1 MHWQATGN
9 RSNMNA
15 DPQPWDEIYQRE
27 GRVFEEPFPRF
38 DDMVEAYKFH
48 SCTTILDLGCGNGR
62 HTVQLSKSGFLVSGT
77 DNSITALRMTE
88 EWLLQEG
95 QSASLVLADM
105 RAEFPF
111 RANTFSGLISTQV
124 IHHAVLDTV
133 KRTIREIGR
142 VIEQGG
148 IAFVT
153 VPSKVDPDDDAVEI
167 EPGTFVP
174 TLGWEAGLPHHI
186 FSPDEFAAEFE
197 GFEILDLSL
206 RGKSEVLALTAQK
219 R

>member
-1 MHWQATGN
+1 
-9 RSNMNA
+9 MNA

-27 GRVFEEPFPRF
+27 GHVFEEPFHRF
-38 DDMVEAYKFH
+38 DDLVEAYKSH

-62 HTVQLSKSGFLVSGT
+62 HTVHLSKSGFLVTGT
-77 DNSITALRMTE
+77 DNSITALRMAE
-88 EWLLQEG
+88 EWLQQEN
-95 QSASLVLADM
+95 QSVSLILADM

-111 RANTFSGLISTQV
+111 RTNIFSGLISTQV
-124 IHHAVLDTV
+124 IHHAVIATV

-153 VPSKVDPDDDAVEI
+153 VPSKLDPEDDAVEI
-167 EPGTFVP
+167 KAGTFVP
-174 TLGWEAGLPHHI
+174 TSGWEVGLPHHI

-197 GFEILDLSL
+197 GFEILDISL

>member
-1 MHWQATGN
+1 MHGPLEGS

-27 GRVFEEPFPRF
+27 GRVFEEPFPGF
-38 DDMVEAYKFH
+38 NDLVETYKSH

-62 HTVQLSKSGFLVSGT
+62 HTMRLSKSGFLVTGT
-77 DNSITALRMTE
+77 DNSITALRMAE

-95 QSASLVLADM
+95 QSASLILADM

-124 IHHAVLDTV
+124 IHHAVIDTV

-142 VIEQGG
+142 VIKPGG

-153 VPSKVDPDDDAVEI
+153 VPSKVDPEDDAVEI

-174 TLGWEAGLPHHI
+174 TSGWETGLPHHI

>member
-1 MHWQATGN
+1 MHWQVTGN
-9 RSNMNA
+9 RSNMNG
-15 DPQPWDEIYQRE
+15 DPQPWDAIYQRE

-38 DDMVEAYKFH
+38 DDVVEAYKSH

-62 HTVQLSKSGFLVSGT
+62 HTVHLSKSDFFVTGT
-77 DNSITALRMTE
+77 DNSITALRMAE
-88 EWLLQEG
+88 EWLQQEN
-95 QSASLVLADM
+95 QSASLILADM
-105 RAEFPF
+105 RVEFPF

-124 IHHAVLDTV
+124 IHHAVIDTV

-153 VPSKVDPDDDAVEI
+153 VPSKVDPEDDAVEI

-174 TLGWEAGLPHHI
+174 TSGWEAGPPHHI

-206 RGKSEVLALTAQK
+206 RGKSEVLAITAQK
-219 R
+219 K

>member
-1 MHWQATGN
+1 MGRFKEN
-9 RSNMNA
+9 RSNMNV

-38 DDMVEAYKFH
+38 DDLVDTYKSH
-48 SCTTILDLGCGNGR
+48 SCTTILDLGCGSGR
-62 HTVQLSKSGFLVSGT
+62 HTVHLSKTGFRVTGT
-77 DNSITALRMTE
+77 DNSITALRMADG
-88 EWLLQEG
+88 WLQQEG
-95 QSASLVLADM
+95 QFASLVLTDM

-124 IHHAVLDTV
+124 IHHAVIDTV
-133 KRTIREIGR
+133 KRTIREIRR
-142 VIEQGG
+142 VIKRGG

-153 VPSKVDPDDDAVEI
+153 VPSKVGPEDAAVEI

-174 TLGWEAGLPHHI
+174 SSGWEAGLPHHI
-186 FSPDEFAAEFE
+186 FAPDEFAAEFE
-197 GFEILDLSL
+197 GFEILELEL
-206 RGKSEVLALTAQK
+206 LGKKEILALTAQK

>member
-1 MHWQATGN
+1 
-9 RSNMNA
+9 MNA

-38 DDMVEAYKFH
+38 DDVVEAYQSH

-62 HTVQLSKSGFLVSGT
+62 HTVHLSKSGFLVTGT
-77 DNSITALRMTE
+77 DNSITALRMAG
-88 EWLLQEG
+88 EWLLQED

-105 RAEFPF
+105 RVGFPF
-111 RANTFSGLISTQV
+111 RANAFSGLISTQV
-124 IHHAVLDTV
+124 IHHAVIDNV

-142 VIEQGG
+142 VIEGGG

-153 VPSKVDPDDDAVEI
+153 VPSKVDPEDDAVEI

-174 TLGWEAGLPHHI
+174 TSGWEAGLPHHI

-197 GFEILDLSL
+197 GFEILDISL
-206 RGKSEVLALTAQK
+206 RGKSEVLALLAQK